1 MSELRKKSSTT
12 IVLIG
17 PYPPPYGGVSVHI
30 QRLKERLLDAGLK
43 CVVIDVASSST
54 REDGTVLNPKAI
66 LKWFAVLLQETCV
79 IHIHVSGL
87 NRDHNAA
94 KIAALSML
102 SALTR
107 NKTIVTFHSAAG
119 WVNIGQ
125 QSRFRNIVF
134 RTALRGIHHYIAVAA
149 AVREG
154 LKELGVKTERI
165 SIVPAFLPPR
175 TRTEDFDA
183 IPRHIWDFIGA
194 HAPVITAN
202 APSTDFFRGEDL
214 YGIDLCI
221 DLCANLRKLYRHH
234 GFIFCIANVT
244 DRDYLN
250 ELQQRIIEKRIAENF
265 LFVTQPYT
273 FYPFL
278 TKSDLFVRP
287 TNTDGDA
294 ISVRE
299 ALYFKIPTIASDAA
313 PRPQGATEFANRN
326 LDDLVAKA
334 EQVLRDLTWHKT
346 QLASTEQPDNFT
358 KVVEIYDSVLSGD

>member
-1 MSELRKKSSTT
+1 VSELRKERNPKT

-43 CVVIDVASSST
+43 CVVLDVTSPSN
-54 REDGTVLNPKAI
+54 RDDGTVLSTRAI
-66 LKWFAVLLQETCV
+66 RKWFAVLRQETCV

-87 NRDHNAA
+87 HRKNNAA
-94 KIAALSML
+94 IIAALSML
-102 SALTR
+102 SVMTR

-119 WVNIGQ
+119 TNIGSLSSFRKIVLRMAL
-125 QSRFRNIVF
+125 SR
-134 RTALRGIHHYIAVAA
+134 IHHYIAVAPA
-149 AVREG
+149 IREA
-154 LKELGVKTERI
+154 LKELGINAERI
-165 SIVPAFLPPR
+165 STVPAFLPPR
-175 TRTEDFDA
+175 TRTEDFDE
-183 IPRHIWDFIGA
+183 IPQQIWDFVGA

-202 APSTDFFRGEDL
+202 AGRIDYFGGIDV

-221 DLCANLRKLYRHH
+221 DLCANLRELSPHH

-244 DRDYLN
+244 NHDYLN
-250 ELQQRIIEKRIAENF
+250 ELRRRIIEKRIADNF
-265 LFVTQPYT
+265 LFVTRSYA

-287 TNTDGDA
+287 TSTDGEA

-313 PRPQGATEFANRN
+313 QRPKGTIEFANRN
-326 LDDLVAKA
+326 LDDLIAKVA
-334 EQVLRDLTWHKT
+334 EVLRDLPRYKT
-346 QLASTEQPDNFT
+346 QLASAEPPDNF
-358 KVVEIYDSVLSGD
+358 KIVAEIYDSVLRN